1 MSTDKATVVVFGATG
16 HTGRFVVSELVG
28 RGMKVI
34 AIARDEEK
42 LKAARFP
49 SQGVVRRTATTDNPA
64 SLDRALE
71 GARAVINC
79 AGPFIDTVDA
89 VGGAALRAKIHYL
102 DICAEQLAA
111 IKTLETFDEPARE
124 AGVVFIPSVAFYGGL
139 PDLLAT
145 AAAGKWDSV
154 DSVEIL
160 IGLDSWHPTA
170 GTRITI
176 GKIGTPQVHRGGSLV
191 PVPPSP
197 ARGAWHFGP
206 LLGEQPLVEVPFS
219 EMVLIP
225 RHLKTPNVHTYLNKM
240 AVGEVLDAATPAP
253 KAADES
259 GRSEQRFIVQVE
271 VRRGDKSR
279 SATLEGQDIY
289 AISAPL
295 IAEAVEQL
303 LSGKISATGA
313 FAPSEVFDAKKFLTN
328 FDSGASKFTLSGPRA
343 KVTRI

>member
-1 MSTDKATVVVFGATG
+1 MSTDKATVAVFGATG
-16 HTGRFVVSELVG
+16 HTGRFIVSELVR
-28 RGMKVI
+28 RGLKVI
-34 AIARDEEK
+34 ASARDPEK
-42 LKAARFP
+42 LAATVFP
-49 SQGVVRRTATTDNPA
+49 SNNVVRRIATIDDSP

-71 GARAVINC
+71 GAQAVINC

-89 VGGAALRAKIHYL
+89 LGGAALRAKIHYL

-111 IKTLETFDEPARE
+111 IKTLETFDEPARA

-145 AAAGKWDSV
+145 AAAGQWDSV
-154 DSVEIL
+154 DAVEIL

-191 PVPPSP
+191 PVPSTP

-206 LLGEQPLVEVPFS
+206 MLGEQALVEVPFS

-225 RHLKTPNVHTYLNKM
+225 RHLNTPNVHTYLNKV
-240 AVGEVLDAATPAP
+240 AVGEVLDAATPEP

-271 VRRGDKSR
+271 VRRGNDSR
-279 SATLEGQDIY
+279 RATLEGQDIY

-295 IAEAVEQL
+295 IAEAVERL
-303 LSGKISATGA
+303 LAGKYNAAGA
-313 FAPSEVFDAKKFLTN
+313 FAPSEVFDAKEFLTN